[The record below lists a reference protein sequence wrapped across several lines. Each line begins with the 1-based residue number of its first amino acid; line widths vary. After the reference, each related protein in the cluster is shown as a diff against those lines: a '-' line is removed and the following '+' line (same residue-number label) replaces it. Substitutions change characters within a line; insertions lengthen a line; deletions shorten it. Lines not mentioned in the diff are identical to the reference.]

1 MNKTLLRVLFLG
13 RGTSVLKK
21 FIGPK
26 SFYEQSF
33 RVALPL
39 AMTMLLSSC
48 MSIVDSLMVSHIGMV
63 TAVGNASQI
72 MTIHD
77 GVSWGITAGIAI
89 FASQFFG
96 SKNHD
101 NMTRT
106 LGLSFIL
113 TLANAFLWLGI
124 CLFKGRELLLFYL
137 DDASLVEYSLK
148 YLNVA
153 IFSTIPFAL
162 NNSLSVLYKATHN
175 TKLTFCFSLAG
186 AILNVIFNSVFIF
199 YFNVGVV
206 GAAYGTLLSQC
217 VVFLCYVYHSIK
229 YRPFFLEDVSLLL
242 DLKFSFIKPIV
253 SKILPLI
260 INETLFSFG
269 ATLFVKAYGLLGT
282 TSMDAYYV
290 ANQVYN
296 LFVFIVWGYGGA
308 VSILIGTR
316 LGAGQIKEAIEES
329 RYQLALAL
337 VIGLVI
343 VTSMLLTK
351 GIILDLYNV
360 NDVWTYKVADAL
372 LWVMALKAIIRMF
385 TYVIFSTLRAGGDAK
400 ILNFLDSGITYIVG
414 IPLAFIA
421 VYGGIE
427 DIVLVLLICQFEQ
440 VVRLIL
446 SLRRYKSNIWAQ
458 DLTKSV
464 EV

>member
-1 MNKTLLRVLFLG
+1 MLN
-13 RGTSVLKK
+13 K
-21 FIGPK
+21 FIGPRE
-26 SFYEQSF
+26 FYEKTF
-33 RVALPL
+33 KVALPL

-89 FASQFFG
+89 FASQFYG
-96 SKNHD
+96 SKNYE

-113 TLANAFLWLGI
+113 TLANAFLWLAI
-124 CLFKGRELLLFYL
+124 CLFNGRELLLFYL
-137 DDASLVEYSLK
+137 DDLELVEYSLK
-148 YLNVA
+148 YLNIA
-153 IFSTIPFAL
+153 ILSTIPFAL
-162 NNSLSVLYKATHN
+162 NNSLSVMYKATHN
-175 TKLTFCFSLAG
+175 TKLTFYFSLLG
-186 AILNVIFNSVFIF
+186 AILNVGFNYIFIF
-199 YFNVGVV
+199 ELEIGVV
-206 GAAYGTLLSQC
+206 GAAYGTLLSQT
-217 VVFLCYVYHSIK
+217 VIFLCYLYHTIK
-229 YRPFFLEDVSLLL
+229 YRPFFLQDVSLLL
-242 DLKFSFIKPIV
+242 DLKIRFIKPIV
-253 SKILPLI
+253 SKIWPLI

-269 ATLFVKAYGLLGT
+269 ATLFIKAFGILGT
-282 TSMDAYYV
+282 RSMDAYYV

-296 LFVFIVWGYGGA
+296 LFLFVVWGYGGA

-329 RYQLALAL
+329 RYQLMLAL
-337 VIGLVI
+337 IIGILMVS
-343 VTSMLLTK
+343 SMLVTK

-360 NDVWTYKVADAL
+360 NDAWTYEVADKL

-400 ILNFLDSGITYIVG
+400 ILNFLDSGLTYIVG
-414 IPLAFIA
+414 IPLAFVA
-421 VYGGIE
+421 VYSGI
-427 DIVLVLLICQFEQ
+427 DSIVLVLLICQFEQ
-440 VVRLIL
+440 VVRLFL
-446 SLRRYKSNIWAQ
+446 SLKRYASNAWAQ

>member
-1 MNKTLLRVLFLG
+1 M
-13 RGTSVLKK
+13 LKK
-21 FIGPK
+21 YIGPR
-26 SFYEQSF
+26 SFYEQTF
-33 RVALPL
+33 KVALPL

-72 MTIHD
+72 LTIHD

-89 FASQFFG
+89 FASQFYG

-106 LGLSFIL
+106 LGLSLIL
-113 TLANAFLWLGI
+113 TLINAFIWLTI
-124 CLFKGRELLLFYL
+124 CLLYGRELLLFYL
-137 DDASLVEYSLK
+137 DDTVLVEASLR

-162 NNSLSVLYKATHN
+162 NNSLSVLYRATHN
-175 TKLTFCFSLAG
+175 TKLTFYFSLVG
-186 AILNVIFNSVFIF
+186 AVLNVIFNSIFIF

-206 GAAYGTLLSQC
+206 GAAYGTLLSQ
-217 VVFLCYVYHSIK
+217 VMVFICYVIHSIK
-229 YRPFFLEDVSLLL
+229 YRPFFLQDVSLLL
-242 DLKFSFIKPIV
+242 DLKFGFVKPIV
-253 SKILPLI
+253 QKILPLI

-269 ATLFVKAYGLLGT
+269 ATLFIKAYGILGT
-282 TSMDAYYV
+282 SSMDAYYV

-316 LGAGQIKEAIEES
+316 LGEGHIEEAIEES

-337 VIGLVI
+337 VIGV
-343 VTSMLLTK
+343 VMVSAMLASK
-351 GIILDLYNV
+351 GLILSLYNV
-360 NDVWTYKVADAL
+360 DDPWVYNVANDL
-372 LWVMALKAIIRMF
+372 LYVMALKAIIRMF

-414 IPLAFIA
+414 IPVAFIA
-421 VYGGIE
+421 VYSGIE

-440 VVRLIL
+440 VVRLFL
-446 SLRRYKSNIWAQ
+446 SLRRLHSNIWAQ
-458 DLTKSV
+458 DLTKTV